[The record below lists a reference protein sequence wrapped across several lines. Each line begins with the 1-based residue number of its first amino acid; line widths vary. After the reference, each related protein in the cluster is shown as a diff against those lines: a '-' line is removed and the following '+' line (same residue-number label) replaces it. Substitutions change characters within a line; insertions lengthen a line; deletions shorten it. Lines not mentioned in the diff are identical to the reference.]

1 MCVFLLDEVEN
12 ELDACEVE
20 YEKVGCFREKIS
32 SRALSDLIFNDRK
45 NIQWDP
51 DEWENYMKRQVLKYS
66 IMNVAMIDILLQVNC
81 GPIIYI

>member
-32 SRALSDLIFNDRK
+32 SRALSDLIFNDRE
-45 NIQWDP
+45 NIQWEP
-51 DEWENYMKRQVLKYS
+51 DEWRELYEEASAKVQHYECCDDRY
-66 IMNVAMIDILLQVNC
+66 
-81 GPIIYI
+81 IYYR